1 MRAFLVPA
9 LALGLVLGACSGGG
23 GSPKVATLG
32 GTTTTVASSGGSGV
46 GPDGLTQTQQIAKMT
61 KYAECVRSHGVPD
74 FPDPI
79 AGPDGGAGFQI
90 KAQSGSDLDPNSP
103 AMQSAQTACKS
114 LLPNGGVAPQLTAAQ
129 QQAFL
134 NWAAC
139 IRAHGMPNFPDPD
152 FSGGGV
158 RIRIQASPGQQGPPA
173 ALQSAQQACK
183 SKMPGG
189 FGGGVGG

>member
-114 LLPNGGVAPQLTAAQ
+114 LLPNV
-129 QQAFL
+129 
-134 NWAAC
+134 
-139 IRAHGMPNFPDPD
+139 PDPD